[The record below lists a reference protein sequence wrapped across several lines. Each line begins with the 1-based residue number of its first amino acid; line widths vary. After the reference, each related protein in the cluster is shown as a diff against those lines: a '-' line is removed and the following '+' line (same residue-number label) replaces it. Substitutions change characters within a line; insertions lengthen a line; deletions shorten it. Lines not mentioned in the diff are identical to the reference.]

1 MFIKCFVQN
10 SKIKFNCQKFKE
22 CWGCGPG
29 KQKWHEKYMICWY
42 VKEQLL
48 TVIILLEDERV
59 VLAAPSWKKMTTF
72 TLIMI
77 LQFEDESNEELL
89 KSVNQTKI

>member
-1 MFIKCFVQN
+1 MFIKYFLQN
-10 SKIKFNCQKFKE
+10 SNINLIVKSLRSAG
-22 CWGCGPG
+22 GCGPG
-29 KQKWHEKYMICWY
+29 KPKWHEKEGTTTDCDYFAS
-42 VKEQLL
+42 
-48 TVIILLEDERV
+48 RR
-59 VLAAPSWKKMTTF
+59 AAPSWKKMTTF